1 MSKVF
6 NKQFR
11 FKVDVV
17 KSEGDIDGDFYVE
30 GYASTSDL
38 DRQGDIILQEALQ
51 AAAKDLEEI
60 NNTVFYGHKY
70 DLENAVGRLVN
81 VTVDSVGL
89 RTKIY
94 VSKWAKELRTK
105 LKEGIINKYSIGG
118 RVLQD
123 RQIPKNEALAQG
135 IINEDVPFDQI
146 NLIESIELFEVS
158 FVGVPANP
166 NAQVVGTFA
175 KALKGAYTKDE
186 VTKEIKGI
194 DNKDKRGA
202 GMDKEVILEKARGDG
217 QGNGGERQGDGGA
230 DTCVCPDCKKEVP
243 HVKGTPCADTKC
255 PDCGTPM
262 IGKSLDEKV
271 EEKKEE
277 PKEEVA
283 KEEPKEEVAKEEPK
297 EEVAKEEPKEEVAK
311 EEPEEEKVADIAKL
325 LKDLTTSIAELST
338 FIKERVKT
346 IEVSAEK
353 KSIVKTKETEKK
365 KEVDPDESFL
375 AYIKGT
381 TDKVE

>member
-297 EEVAKEEPKEEVAK
+297 EEVAKEEP
-311 EEPEEEKVADIAKL
+311 EEEKVADIAKL

>member
-283 KEEPKEEVAKEEPK
+283 KEEP
-297 EEVAKEEPKEEVAK
+297 
-311 EEPEEEKVADIAKL
+311 EEEKVADIAKL

>member
-158 FVGVPANP
+158 FVGVLLI
-166 NAQVVGTFA
+166 QM
-175 KALKGAYTKDE
+175 L
-186 VTKEIKGI
+186 
-194 DNKDKRGA
+194 
-202 GMDKEVILEKARGDG
+202 
-217 QGNGGERQGDGGA
+217 
-230 DTCVCPDCKKEVP
+230 
-243 HVKGTPCADTKC
+243 
-255 PDCGTPM
+255 
-262 IGKSLDEKV
+262 
-271 EEKKEE
+271 
-277 PKEEVA
+277 
-283 KEEPKEEVAKEEPK
+283 
-297 EEVAKEEPKEEVAK
+297 
-311 EEPEEEKVADIAKL
+311 KL
-325 LKDLTTSIAELST
+325 LELLQ
-338 FIKERVKT
+338 R
-346 IEVSAEK
+346 
-353 KSIVKTKETEKK
+353 
-365 KEVDPDESFL
+365 L
-375 AYIKGT
+375 
-381 TDKVE
+381 